1 MKNHIKHLIITV
13 LLIIVLFLVVRMPR
27 VTVAVIEE
35 NGAVKVVNVKNG
47 TKPENIPNSIAV
59 IEITLW
65 DTLTQ

>member
-35 NGAVKVVNVKNG
+35 NGSVKVVNVKNG